1 MKVLLTNTGP
11 WGTGSAVVA
20 EAVLQ
25 ELRRLGHA
33 AVLWF
38 PDAQFKTQDKKF
50 YYSKPHRYFIWRFP
64 VKRHGRVL
72 HTFPLMIPDPHP
84 RNVPRAWTFRDLSDE
99 LLEFYFSEA
108 EGQLKKAIDRFR
120 PDIIECQHI
129 WTGAYL
135 ARKMGWPYVAVAHHS
150 DQMGF
155 RYDPGMQ
162 AYAKLAAAGASWIF
176 AISDFVKREV
186 LELYPGVHE
195 KQVVVLE
202 NGYNQQI
209 FCPRDCSR
217 ESAFRSLGI
226 DVPGRI
232 PIVTFAGKLSRTKG
246 IDILLRANRLIQ
258 RERTVLLLLAG
269 AGRIEDEFT
278 FEERAD
284 FYWENVQFL
293 GPVQQ
298 RVLAKVHN
306 LASLSVMPSRSEGFG
321 IAALEAMGCGTPV
334 VATRS
339 GGPESF
345 VVGKTVEPGNVEDLA
360 AAVLELLDLKPR
372 VAHCVRRSAYEKAR
386 TYSWREIVPRRL
398 NYLRETLRL
407 R

>member
-1 MKVLLTNTGP
+1 MRVLLTNTGP

-20 EAVLQ
+20 DAVLQ

-33 AVLWF
+33 AALCF
-38 PDAQFKTQDKKF
+38 PDAQFKSPDKKY
-50 YYSKPHRYFIWRFP
+50 YYSKPNLYFIWRFP

-99 LLEFYFSEA
+99 LLEFYFAEA
-108 EGQLKKAIDRFR
+108 ERRLKQAIDRFR

-129 WTGAYL
+129 WTDAYL

-155 RYDPGMQ
+155 RYDPRMQ
-162 AYAKLAAAGASWIF
+162 SYAKAAAAGASWIF
-176 AISDFVKREV
+176 AISDFVKGEV

-209 FCPRDCSR
+209 FYPRDCSR
-217 ESAFRSLGI
+217 AGIFRALEME
-226 DVPGRI
+226 VPPRI

-246 IDILLRANRLIQ
+246 IDILLGANRLIQ
-258 RERTVLLLLAG
+258 RERKVLLLLAG

-278 FEERAD
+278 SEERAE
-284 FYWENVQFL
+284 FYWENVRFL
-293 GPVQQ
+293 GPIQQ
-298 RVLAKVHN
+298 RVLAKLHN

-321 IAALEAMGCGTPV
+321 IAGLEAMGCGTPV

-345 VVGKTVEPGNVEDLA
+345 VVGKIVEPGNVEDLA
-360 AAVLELLDLKPR
+360 AAVVELLDLKPR
-372 VAHCVRRSAYEKAR
+372 VARDLRRSAYEKAR
-386 TYSWREIVPRRL
+386 SYCWREIVQGRL
-398 NYLRETLRL
+398 NCFRETLGL